1 MSNEEIDD
9 WVGEIRLTHKWQRE
23 VLRGEA
29 EEKNKMAGEANHDD
43 RENFF
48 FFKGKSDKNEID
60 FPSFLIKPW
69 KFSATWGLQVASLPI
84 PMDIPEL
91 ETRNDTSAETYLR
104 VCLTAFKTFYCVM
117 AELAS
122 SSMS

>member
-48 FFKGKSDKNEID
+48 FLKGNQIKMRLT
-60 FPSFLIKPW
+60 FLP
-69 KFSATWGLQVASLPI
+69 F
-84 PMDIPEL
+84 
-91 ETRNDTSAETYLR
+91 
-104 VCLTAFKTFYCVM
+104 
-117 AELAS
+117 
-122 SSMS
+122 